1 MDPMKRLAALLV
13 LLLTAG
19 VLGFTVVAQNME
31 RRLKD
36 KGAQAVSRVR
46 SLASHGGD
54 PSAILAVMQQVKP
67 ALDARDP
74 KKAEALLDRALNM
87 LDEATKIPA
96 NDSPLP
102 VYARMEEE
110 SDLYVRPEPVVIS
123 GYEGSVMEPFISPDG
138 HYLFFNNENDPN
150 VNTNLHFADRL
161 GKLSFRYLG
170 ELPGVNSPV
179 LDAAPSM
186 DAAGHFYFTTVRDYD
201 RTMNSIY
208 TGDFDGKVVKNVHP
222 VPGDISP
229 QTLATINMDV
239 SISPDGQTLYI
250 SRAVIFSRASGPKK
264 SDLMVA
270 RLKDG
275 SFSIDPDSDRVMKN
289 INTEALEYAPS
300 ISADGLELYFT
311 RASQLMAGPAAPGAR
326 LRIMVATRASASDP
340 FGEPRAL
347 KTLSGFVEAPS
358 ISFDGKEMFF
368 HKKVGQNFVIFRAE
382 RHTK

>member
-123 GYEGSVMEPFISPDG
+123 GYEGSAMEPFISPDG

-186 DAAGHFYFTTVRDYD
+186 DAAGHFYYAKSGRHAP
-201 RTMNSIY
+201 RKELESWE
-208 TGDFDGKVVKNVHP
+208 
-222 VPGDISP
+222 
-229 QTLATINMDV
+229 
-239 SISPDGQTLYI
+239 
-250 SRAVIFSRASGPKK
+250 IFERS
-264 SDLMVA
+264 A
-270 RLKDG
+270 R
-275 SFSIDPDSDRVMKN
+275 
-289 INTEALEYAPS
+289 
-300 ISADGLELYFT
+300 
-311 RASQLMAGPAAPGAR
+311 
-326 LRIMVATRASASDP
+326 
-340 FGEPRAL
+340 
-347 KTLSGFVEAPS
+347 
-358 ISFDGKEMFF
+358 
-368 HKKVGQNFVIFRAE
+368 
-382 RHTK
+382 